1 LAALCGIAPATA
13 SVPAIFAVAA
23 STMEP
28 APPLRAGPLTV
39 ARADDLAAVLVERAA
54 LRLEALGFLED
65 VDGFRAAICT
75 PC

>member
-1 LAALCGIAPATA
+1 
-13 SVPAIFAVAA
+13 
-23 STMEP
+23 MEP